1 MLLFY
6 LYVFQQSLSLEN
18 KQEYFKRVL
27 YNSLNK
33 ENESPTLL
41 QIDVSERKVK
51 FGDQKV
57 ERPRTKK

>member
-1 MLLFY
+1 MLLFH

-57 ERPRTKK
+57 ETPRTKK